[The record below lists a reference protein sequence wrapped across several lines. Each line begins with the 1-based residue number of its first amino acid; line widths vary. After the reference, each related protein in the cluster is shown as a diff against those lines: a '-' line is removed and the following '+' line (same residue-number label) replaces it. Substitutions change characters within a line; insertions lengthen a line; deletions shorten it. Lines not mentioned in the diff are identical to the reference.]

1 MEEEEPMFR
10 ERRRRVC
17 FVATIA
23 LGLVVAIM
31 IPFVAQGADQFASA
45 AFQQQWNTVE
55 AVIPNFWGPLAT
67 ARNGQTEQY
76 AEGTVNGQPGN
87 RLVQYFDK
95 ARMEQTNADRPVT
108 NGLLTVELKTGE
120 LQLGDFPPNFQQRTP
135 AFIGIAGDQDVPG
148 PTYASLAQLKEKLP
162 QQSGGVNLA
171 YDVPSQ
177 TFVTVNASTDPA
189 MQFVT
194 YQGDP
199 GGRFGQ
205 NVPQAFWSFLQTIPG
220 GWLTTMGYPI
230 SPAFATSVR
239 VNNVDNTT
247 VFVQAFER
255 RVLTY
260 TSTNP
265 DAFKVEFGNIGRHYY
280 TWRYETPNV
289 VVPATSTAGGTATPS
304 ATASATASVT
314 TTPSATVP
322 ATASATVPATAS
334 TTAAATTRGNPPT
347 VPAPTTT
354 VTTSPAPIPNPRS
367 TTGP

>member
-17 FVATIA
+17 FVATIT
-23 LGLVVAIM
+23 LGLVVALM

-76 AEGTVNGQPGN
+76 AEGTVNGQSGN

-120 LQLGDFPPNFQQRTP
+120 LQLGDFPPNFQQRNP

-148 PTYASLAQLKEKLP
+148 PTYASLAQLKEKLS

-260 TSTNP
+260 TPTNP

-280 TWRYETPNV
+280 TWRYETPNS
-289 VVPATSTAGGTATPS
+289 VVPTTPTATITVTPSATASATATPS
-304 ATASATASVT
+304 ATASATVT
-314 TTPSATVP
+314 P
-322 ATASATVPATAS
+322 SATVPATAS
-334 TTAAATTRGNPPT
+334 TTAEPTTRGNPPT
-347 VPAPTTT
+347 APAPTTT
-354 VTTSPAPIPNPRS
+354 VTTIPAPNPRP
-367 TTGP
+367 TGSP

>member
-1 MEEEEPMFR
+1 MFR

-23 LGLVVAIM
+23 LGLVIALM

-76 AEGTVNGQPGN
+76 AEGTANGQSGI

-95 ARMEQTNADRPVT
+95 ARMEQTNGDRPVT
-108 NGLLTVELKTGE
+108 NGLLTVELKSGQ
-120 LQLGDFPPNFQQRTP
+120 LQLGDNSFQPRNP

-148 PTYASLAQLKEKLP
+148 PTYASLAQLPEKSP

-177 TFVTVNASTDPA
+177 TFVTVNATADPA

-205 NVPQAFWSFLQTIPG
+205 NIPQAFWNFLQTIPG

-260 TSTNP
+260 TPANP

-280 TWRYETPNV
+280 TWRYETPDSTVPTTATAV
-289 VVPATSTAGGTATPS
+289 VTATPS
-304 ATASATASVT
+304 ATASTTA
-314 TTPSATVP
+314 TPSATIP
-322 ATASATVPATAS
+322 ATAANTAVP
-334 TTAAATTRGNPPT
+334 TTRGNPPT
-347 VPAPTTT
+347 VPAQTAPA
-354 VTTSPAPIPNPRS
+354 TTSPAPIPSPRS
-367 TTGP
+367 TGNP

>member
-1 MEEEEPMFR
+1 MFR

-23 LGLVVAIM
+23 LGLVVALM
-31 IPFVAQGADQFASA
+31 IPFIAQGADQFASA

-67 ARNGQTEQY
+67 ARNGQVEQY
-76 AEGTVNGQPGN
+76 AEGTVNGQPGV

-108 NGLLTVELKTGE
+108 NGLLTVELKSGQ
-120 LQLGDFPPNFQQRTP
+120 LQVGDVSFQPRNP

-177 TFVTVNASTDPA
+177 TFITVDASADPA

-260 TSTNP
+260 TPSNP
-265 DAFKVEFGNIGRHYY
+265 DAFKVEFGNIGQHYY
-280 TWRYETPNV
+280 QWRY
-289 VVPATSTAGGTATPS
+289 GG
-304 ATASATASVT
+304 
-314 TTPSATVP
+314 
-322 ATASATVPATAS
+322 
-334 TTAAATTRGNPPT
+334 
-347 VPAPTTT
+347 
-354 VTTSPAPIPNPRS
+354 
-367 TTGP
+367 

>member
-1 MEEEEPMFR
+1 MFR

-23 LGLVVAIM
+23 LGLVVALM
-31 IPFVAQGADQFASA
+31 IPFIAQGADQFASA

-67 ARNGQTEQY
+67 ARNGQVEQY
-76 AEGTVNGQPGN
+76 AEGTVNGQPGV
-87 RLVQYFDK
+87 RLVQDFDK

-108 NGLLTVELKTGE
+108 NGLLTVELKSGQ
-120 LQLGDFPPNFQQRTP
+120 LQVGDVSFQPRNP

-177 TFVTVNASTDPA
+177 TFITVDASADPA

-260 TSTNP
+260 TPSNP

-280 TWRYETPNV
+280 TWRYETPNSTV
-289 VVPATSTAGGTATPS
+289 TTTPTTTVTVTPSATASTTATPS
-304 ATASATASVT
+304 ATASAT
-314 TTPSATVP
+314 TTPSATI
-322 ATASATVPATAS
+322 PATAS
-334 TTAAATTRGNPPT
+334 TTAEATTRGNPPT
-347 VPAPTTT
+347 VPAPTATA
-354 VTTSPAPIPNPRS
+354 TTSPAPAPNPRP
-367 TTGP
+367 TGSP